1 MANQSLL
8 RSSISIKKIQK
19 SANTLTKN
27 MAATRTVAVKINKSI
42 VKSTAFR
49 RKALSE
55 DQKIF
60 KKRRDAAQLRQK
72 EDIIEASSGLA
83 GAVKRTGKVIASSTK
98 GFFGRILDYF
108 GTLLVGWLINNLPKI
123 LKMAQTLIERVQNLF
138 KVLSNFRDGLINT
151 LKGFGDLLR
160 GVIVNITKFD
170 FTDQSGRVQKA
181 MEDIGRGT
189 RDMESNLDQMLRI
202 FKDPMSY
209 FFGDDVNLDEF
220 DDTSGYGTPEQ
231 QALLKTIR
239 FAEGTAG
246 PQGYSTFFGG
256 SQYGGD
262 LTELTVAEV
271 EELVT
276 KFLAEGRGKFTDST
290 GKEDQS
296 AAVGAYQFIDITG
309 LAKSVKM
316 STNRKFDE
324 AFQDELALRLAARNG
339 VSPEIL
345 KKEGLSDNVIKR
357 LSPTWASF
365 PGNDYNQPTKRKGD
379 LKNVFQKNLSATR
392 KATIS
397 PIKPGKRTI
406 VRDEINVAGPS
417 GGTPRVGLT
426 PGQGFG
432 ASRDGGKRLHEG
444 IDIGTSNQTG
454 YYVGARIDGRVSFAG
469 TSGGYGKL
477 VIIKDS
483 GGTQYWFAHLA
494 KIYVRSGEEYRFGTT
509 IGEIG
514 KTGGNYDIHLHYE
527 VRPGGKAIDPKPY
540 LNLLSIGKTLI
551 ESDISKDGQ
560 VVSKAQVSSI
570 TAETNRVASN
580 ITAERKGKTT
590 IVLAGGGGQQ
600 SEAPKQEPMVA
611 SADPSRPTINTKNN
625 VMAELNRTNLLVEL
639 AYT

>member
-1 MANQSLL
+1 
-8 RSSISIKKIQK
+8 
-19 SANTLTKN
+19 

-170 FTDQSGRVQKA
+170 FTDQSGRVQRA
-181 MEDIGRGT
+181 MDDIERGT

-256 SQYGGD
+256 SQYG
-262 LTELTVAEV
+262 
-271 EELVT
+271 
-276 KFLAEGRGKFTDST
+276 
-290 GKEDQS
+290 
-296 AAVGAYQFIDITG
+296 
-309 LAKSVKM
+309 
-316 STNRKFDE
+316 
-324 AFQDELALRLAARNG
+324 
-339 VSPEIL
+339 
-345 KKEGLSDNVIKR
+345 
-357 LSPTWASF
+357 
-365 PGNDYNQPTKRKGD
+365 
-379 LKNVFQKNLSATR
+379 
-392 KATIS
+392 
-397 PIKPGKRTI
+397 
-406 VRDEINVAGPS
+406 
-417 GGTPRVGLT
+417 
-426 PGQGFG
+426 
-432 ASRDGGKRLHEG
+432 
-444 IDIGTSNQTG
+444 
-454 YYVGARIDGRVSFAG
+454 
-469 TSGGYGKL
+469 
-477 VIIKDS
+477 
-483 GGTQYWFAHLA
+483 
-494 KIYVRSGEEYRFGTT
+494 
-509 IGEIG
+509 
-514 KTGGNYDIHLHYE
+514 
-527 VRPGGKAIDPKPY
+527 
-540 LNLLSIGKTLI
+540 
-551 ESDISKDGQ
+551 
-560 VVSKAQVSSI
+560 
-570 TAETNRVASN
+570 
-580 ITAERKGKTT
+580 
-590 IVLAGGGGQQ
+590 
-600 SEAPKQEPMVA
+600 
-611 SADPSRPTINTKNN
+611 
-625 VMAELNRTNLLVEL
+625 
-639 AYT
+639 